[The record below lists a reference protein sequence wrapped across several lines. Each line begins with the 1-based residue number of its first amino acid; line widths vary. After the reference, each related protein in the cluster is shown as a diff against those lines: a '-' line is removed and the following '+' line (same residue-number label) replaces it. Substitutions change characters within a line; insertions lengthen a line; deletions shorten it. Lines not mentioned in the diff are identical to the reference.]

1 MGLTNDV
8 AHRMIK
14 ASQEKALELGMTGVS
29 TAIVDRDGRLF
40 AFARMEGTHWL
51 SIEVAQNKAFT
62 GALLWRD
69 GADLEQLDASL
80 IASLTASTGRA
91 LMPMASVTTV
101 RDGSGTEGR
110 HPSADLVAS
119 IGCSGGTDAQ
129 DKQCAEAA
137 RDAYSG

>member
-1 MGLTNDV
+1 
-8 AHRMIK
+8 MIA
-14 ASQEKALELGMTGVS
+14 ASQDKARELGMTGVS
-29 TAIVDRDGRLF
+29 TAIVDPDGRLF

-69 GADLEQLDASL
+69 GSELEHLDPGL
-80 IASLTASTGRA
+80 IASLTASSGRA
-91 LMPMASVTTV
+91 LMPLASVTTV
-101 RDGSGTEGR
+101 RDGTGTAGR

-119 IGCSGGTDAQ
+119 IGCSGGSDEQ

-137 RDAYSG
+137 RDAYVG